1 MLALLVTT
9 TALVLQPAHHVR
21 TRGAYMMTVAEMP
34 EQLADWGC
42 DAKLWEGMPPGARR
56 DLGRFVRDGKEDV
69 ARKRITTMREIAEF
83 TAACEPGTTD
93 EEARGLWE
101 AAEAAKEV
109 ARVKAEK
116 AAKTAAAKAKRE
128 AEKAAEE
135 AKAAAEAK
143 AAEAAAAK
151 KAAEAAAAKAAEEAA
166 AAAAK
171 AAEEEAARKERE
183 QLTAPTGY
191 EWGETY

>member
-1 MLALLVTT
+1 M
-9 TALVLQPAHHVR
+9 R
-21 TRGAYMMTVAEMP
+21 IGAAT
-34 EQLADWGC
+34 
-42 DAKLWEGMPPGARR
+42 KLWEGMPPGARR
-56 DLGRFVRDGKEDV
+56 DLGRFLRDGKEDV
-69 ARKRITTMREIAEF
+69 ARKRITTMREIADF
-83 TAACEPGTTD
+83 TATCEPGTTD

-143 AAEAAAAK
+143 AAEEAAAT
-151 KAAEAAAAKAAEEAA
+151 KAAAEAAAKAAEEARPPPPRPPKRRRRVKSVSSSPRPPVTNGVRPIECVGSGDVYYSSSA
-166 AAAAK
+166 PH
-171 AAEEEAARKERE
+171 RI
-183 QLTAPTGY
+183 QLPA
-191 EWGETY
+191 